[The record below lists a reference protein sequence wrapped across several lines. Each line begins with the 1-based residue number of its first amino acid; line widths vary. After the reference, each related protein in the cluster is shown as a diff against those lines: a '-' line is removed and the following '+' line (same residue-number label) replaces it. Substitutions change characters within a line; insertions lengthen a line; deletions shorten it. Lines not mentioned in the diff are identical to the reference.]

1 MSTSRTMDVFR
12 TSNARWLLTTRVFG
26 QAGDGLLQTALATFV
41 LFSPQR
47 EANPTR
53 ITIVF
58 ALLLVPYSI
67 IGPFVGVLIDKW
79 SRQKILL
86 RANLVRVVA
95 MLMIAATVAG
105 HSANMILTFLVLA
118 SLGINR
124 FILAA
129 QAASLPHVVTSE
141 LLVTANALF
150 PPLGTLGSS
159 LAVALGLGIQH
170 LAGNSDRTNA
180 GLIVLG
186 STSVL
191 LAGYFVSRIQPKRV
205 LGPHGLNV
213 EVRAEL
219 RNVFSGITNALSRIV
234 RDKQVL
240 VSMLIVVTQRCAFGA
255 VTLQTLL
262 LARRVWHP
270 VSQPDAALSD
280 FGLAAGSTAVGIFIA
295 AILSAVV
302 LNRTSAIS
310 DATGIKHRQTFL
322 KFLPASA
329 LLALSV
335 TVTAV
340 ALGHRLI
347 MFASALSLGLAGQFM
362 KINADT
368 TIQRHIDDAHRG
380 RVFAI
385 FDMVIN
391 VATVGGIALFA
402 LVAPIRE
409 HAQLSA
415 ATIGILLSLVS
426 AATIWL
432 VRKRNAVSH

>member
-1 MSTSRTMDVFR
+1 MSTSRTMDVFKQ
-12 TSNARWLLTTRVFG
+12 SNARWLLITRMFG

-86 RANLVRVVA
+86 RANLIRVAA
-95 MLMIAATVAG
+95 MLLIAATVAG
-105 HSANMILTFLVLA
+105 HSANLILTFLVLA

-124 FILAA
+124 FILAT
-129 QAASLPHVVTSE
+129 QAASLPHVVAPE
-141 LLVTANALF
+141 LLTTANALF
-150 PPLGTLGSS
+150 PPLGTMGSS
-159 LAVALGLGIQH
+159 LAVAVGLGVQH
-170 LAGNSDRTNA
+170 LVGNTDGTNA
-180 GLIVLG
+180 GIIVLG
-186 STSVL
+186 SGSVL
-191 LAGYFVSRIQPKRV
+191 LAGYSATRILPKHV

-219 RNVFSGITNALSRIV
+219 RNVFSGIANAVARILE
-234 RDKQVL
+234 DKRVF

-262 LARRVWHP
+262 LARRIWHP
-270 VSQPDAALSD
+270 VTQPDAALSD

-295 AILSAVV
+295 AALSALV
-302 LNRTSAIS
+302 LNRS
-310 DATGIKHRQTFL
+310 
-322 KFLPASA
+322 SA
-329 LLALSV
+329 LADETGSSHRRAFLRLLPMSAVLALGM

-340 ALGHRLI
+340 TLGHRLV

-368 TIQRHIDDAHRG
+368 TIQQRIDDAHRG

-385 FDMVIN
+385 FDMIIN
-391 VATVGGIALFA
+391 VATVSGIALFA

-409 HAQLSA
+409 HAHIA
-415 ATIGILLSLVS
+415 AFAVGVLLSGVLVAS
-426 AATIWL
+426 LWL
-432 VRKRNAVSH
+432 VAQPNNQNS